1 VTKSP
6 DLHGSA
12 PDSAPVAL
20 LLIDVINEMR
30 FAEGPALLRH
40 ALPMARR
47 LRRLK
52 RRAKAVGIPA
62 IYVNDNFGR
71 WRSDFAAIVRRCC
84 SADSPGHPVARLMIP
99 EADDYFVLKPKH
111 SGFYASSLGI
121 LLEYLGPRRL
131 LLTGVSG
138 PLCVFFTAS
147 DAHMREYQLSVPA
160 DCVASPDTRQNRQ
173 ALAFMRD
180 LFRADIRPSSRLD
193 LRRLVRAG
201 GSPANRVAGSRPRPP
216 GGGRPGSGAEAIRR
230 R

>member
-1 VTKSP
+1 VTTSP

-30 FAEGPALLRH
+30 FAEGPALLQH

-52 RRAKAVGIPA
+52 QRAKGLGIPA

-71 WRSDFAAIVRRCC
+71 WRSDFATIVRRC
-84 SADSPGHPVARLMIP
+84 SAADSPGHPVARLLAP
-99 EADDYFVLKPKH
+99 EGDDYFVLKPKH

-121 LLEYLGPRRL
+121 LLEYLGPQRL
-131 LLTGVSG
+131 VLTGISG

-160 DCVASPDTRQNRQ
+160 DCVASPDPRQNRQ
-173 ALAFMRD
+173 ALTFMKH

-193 LRRLVRAG
+193 LRPLVRAG
-201 GSPANRVAGSRPRPP
+201 GSPANRVARSRAHP
-216 GGGRPGSGAEAIRR
+216 
-230 R
+230 